1 MGRRARAAAAAVAG
15 LLPWLVVSWE
25 HGAYPL
31 FSFGFV
37 YTESLSLTTLP
48 AYLDA
53 VGSVPPQF
61 RAWPVATAVWLAGVA
76 CAVLDVDRR
85 VTAGLLAIAGWS
97 VVSLAVALSG
107 QRTVTA
113 YPVGAVF
120 LLAAAAGVYVDVGE

>member
-1 MGRRARAAAAAVAG
+1 MRRRTRVAVAVAAG

-25 HGAYPL
+25 NGAYPL

-53 VGSVPPQF
+53 VGSVPPGF
-61 RAWPVATAVWLAGVA
+61 RAWPIATALWLAGVA
-76 CAVLDVDRR
+76 AAVLDFDRR
-85 VTAGLLAIAGWS
+85 VTAGLLAIAGGS
-97 VVSLAVALSG
+97 VVSLALALSG
-107 QRTVTA
+107 QQTVTA

-120 LLAAAAGVYVDVGE
+120 LGAAAAAVYAGAGE